1 VTGLSTADVETLG
14 TAGFVVG
21 HGFLGPALASKAHAA
36 ALEQVAEGTLHRAG
50 IRRGSDHTLND
61 DIRGDSITWLDETCD
76 GVMKEVWLRFDA
88 LRLQLNELAYLGLR
102 RTELQLAHY
111 PSSGAGYQRHLD
123 SFPGADNRR
132 MTAIVYLNPGWQPEH
147 GGRLKL
153 FVEPEQQLDPTLDTF
168 VVFRSEL
175 IEHEVLPSYA
185 DRLAVTAWYSA
196 R

>member
-1 VTGLSTADVETLG
+1 MG
-14 TAGFVVG
+14 TAGFVAG
-21 HGFLGPALASKAHAA
+21 RGFLGPELASKAHAA
-36 ALEQVAEGTLHRAG
+36 ALELVAQGALRRAG
-50 IRRGSDHTLND
+50 IRRGADHALND
-61 DIRGDSITWLDETCD
+61 DVRGDSITWLDETCV

-111 PSSGAGYQRHLD
+111 PGTGAGYQRHLD
-123 SFPGADNRR
+123 SFPGSDNRR
-132 MTAIVYLNPGWQPEH
+132 MTAIVYLNPSWQPEH
-147 GGRLKL
+147 GGRLEL
-153 FVEPEQQLDPTLDTF
+153 FVEPAQHVDPTLDTF
-168 VVFRSEL
+168 IVFRSEL

>member
-1 VTGLSTADVETLG
+1 MTGLSTADVETLG

-21 HGFLGPALASKAHAA
+21 HGFLGAPLAMKARAA
-36 ALEQVAEGTLHRAG
+36 ALEQVAQGALRRAG
-50 IRRGSDHTLND
+50 IRRGADHALND
-61 DIRGDSITWLDETCD
+61 AVRGDSITWLDETCA

-88 LRLQLNELAYLGLR
+88 LRLQLNELAWLGLR

-111 PSSGAGYQRHLD
+111 PGTGARYQRHLD
-123 SFPGADNRR
+123 SFPGSDNRR
-132 MTAIVYLNPGWQPEH
+132 MTAIVYLNPSWQPEH

-153 FVEPEQQLDPTLDTF
+153 FVEPQQHVDPTLDTF
-168 VVFRSEL
+168 IVFRSEFL
-175 IEHEVLPSYA
+175 EHEVLPSYA